1 MTYYK
6 IIIYCHN
13 QDIEINISHLS
24 YSEFCSLFLLTRVC
38 ACMRFWADSHI
49 QYHSQDT
56 EQFKHHWDPWCCHL
70 KLQPLPFWIVMLNV
84 YHVIMYNLYILFGKV
99 SVHVLCDFLI
109 ELFDFFFFF
118 FCCCVWDI
126 FSPSVACVFVFFI
139 STFQRANVFNIDEVD
154 FTNFYFYSLY
164 FWWTLCLDVDP

>member
-1 MTYYK
+1 MKSTYLTYL
-6 IIIYCHN
+6 IQNSAVY
-13 QDIEINISHLS
+13 
-24 YSEFCSLFLLTRVC
+24 FCSHVYVHV
-38 ACMRFWADSHI
+38 WDSEQIHI
-49 QYHSQDT
+49 SST
-56 EQFKHHWDPWCCHL
+56 TVKTLNSSNTTGTDPWCCHL

-99 SVHVLCDFLI
+99 SVHVLCPFLI
-109 ELFDFFFFF
+109 ELFDFF

-139 STFQRANVFNIDEVD
+139 WTFQRANVFNIDEVD
-154 FTNFYFYSLY
+154 FTNFYSLY